1 MSMADATKVHEIPTF
16 DLTRERFAPYG
27 QVIEPR
33 AVMGQFIDPNYDP
46 TRNPDEAQLTLSGN
60 GDPRLWIMQLPRR
73 GLVFDQI
80 ARHRRV
86 TQCLGS
92 LEGKEWLL
100 AVAPPGPLDDEARP
114 PLDDIVGIRIPGTV
128 VIKLHIATWHAGPHF
143 EHEQCLFFNLE
154 NMLTRE
160 RDFHGV
166 ELGTQCRFVV

>member
-1 MSMADATKVHEIPTF
+1 MPIVAQKTHHIPVHE
-16 DLTRERFAPYG
+16 LTSKAFAPYG
-27 QVIEPR
+27 QVIWPR
-33 AVMGQFIDPNYDP
+33 GVMGQFIDPNYDP
-46 TRNPDEAQLTLSGN
+46 TKNPDEAQLKLTGN

-73 GLVFDQI
+73 GMIFDQI

-92 LEGKEWLL
+92 LEGKDWLIG
-100 AVAPPGPLDDEARP
+100 VAPPGPLADDARP
-114 PLDDIVGIRIPGTV
+114 RLEDIVGFRIPGTC

-143 EHEQCLFFNLE
+143 DHEQCLFFNLE

-166 ELGTQCRFVV
+166 ELGLQCRFSI